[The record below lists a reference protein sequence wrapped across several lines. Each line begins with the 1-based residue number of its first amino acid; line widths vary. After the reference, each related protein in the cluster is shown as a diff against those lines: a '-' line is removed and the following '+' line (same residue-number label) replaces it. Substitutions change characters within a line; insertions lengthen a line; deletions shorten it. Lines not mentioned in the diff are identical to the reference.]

1 MLLPTVPRT
10 RIHGPTARPSVDTP
24 FGPLTFTTTLDGTTL
39 PPVPDQLF
47 RLPGEGRTIA
57 RWTTHATTVELLLT
71 PYDADLDPD
80 TWSPLTAAHAAVWRI
95 ETRSAL
101 TRVRFTAALPRHLPE
116 DVETYWNGGQSLAAV
131 TVEDHHTRLSL
142 GGDDEV
148 VLCEAAG
155 NTTPRHWAALIDEA
169 YEGAN
174 TTWGID
180 FGGDHHGITWR
191 LPPLNP
197 GDRCELPVVTAWTDA
212 ADETEN
218 TWYAVMA
225 SSAAL
230 LRQVATTW
238 S

>member
-10 RIHGPTARPSVDTP
+10 RAHGSATRPSVDTP

-39 PPVPDQLF
+39 PPVPDALF
-47 RLPGEGRTIA
+47 ALPGTGRTLA

-71 PYDADLDPD
+71 PYDADLDPE

-101 TRVRFTAALPRHLPE
+101 ARVRFTAALPRHLP
-116 DVETYWNGGQSLAAV
+116 DGADAYWDGGQSLAAV
-131 TVEDHHTRLSL
+131 TVEDRHTRLSL

-155 NTTPRHWAALIDEA
+155 STTPSHWAALIDEA
-169 YEGAN
+169 YDRTN

-180 FGGDHHGITWR
+180 FGDSRHGITWR

-197 GDRCELPVVTAWTDA
+197 GDHCELPVVTAWTDA
-212 ADETEN
+212 DDDTEN
-218 TWYAVMA
+218 TWYAVTA
-225 SSAAL
+225 SSAHL
-230 LRQVATTW
+230 LRQVATTC